1 MGGGYARCMERS
13 APREAGGTAE
23 VITDPDR
30 LGEIEGDW
38 RSLAERRGNAFLT
51 PEWYFAWLRSYGADA
66 DPAVIAVRAPTG
78 DLRGVMPM
86 ARDRAARPRSLRF
99 GGANLAD
106 HLHPVAASL
115 EQDEEVAVGAAAR
128 LGAEISGW
136 SAIVLDNVDVDAGWW
151 RAMIAAAPL
160 SLTAVSYRQ
169 TTLPWI
175 QLPASWEAYLAGRS
189 RNFRSQLGRK
199 LRALEREHE
208 VRFRRTMATPELTG
222 DLETFFH
229 LHDARWDTRGGSSSA
244 SELTRRFHADFTA
257 AALKRGWLR
266 LWTME
271 VDGAPVAAWY
281 GWRLGERYSYYL
293 AGFEPRWS
301 DASVGLVLLAH
312 TVREAI
318 EEAASEYD
326 LLLGEEAYKQRFAT
340 ASRPVETVV
349 LARSFHPIRVLAGGE
364 AALWRAHRRLPPGIR
379 ERSRS
384 VAGGVRRRLP
394 SFRHR

>member
-1 MGGGYARCMERS
+1 MKRS
-13 APREAGGTAE
+13 APREASGGTAE
-23 VITDPDR
+23 VISDPER
-30 LGEIEGDW
+30 LREVEGDW
-38 RSLAERRGNAFLT
+38 RALAERRGNAFLT
-51 PEWYFAWLRSYGADA
+51 PEWYLAWLGSYGGDA
-66 DPAVIAVRAPTG
+66 DPAVIVVRDPAG

-106 HLHPVAASL
+106 HLHPVTAGLDEDEDVAA
-115 EQDEEVAVGAAAR
+115 GAGAS

-136 SAIVLDNVDVDAGWW
+136 SAIILDNVDAGARWW
-151 RAMIAAAPL
+151 RAMMAAAPL
-160 SLTAVSYRQ
+160 SLKAVSYRQ
-169 TTLPWI
+169 TTLPCI

-208 VRFRRTMATPELTG
+208 VRFRRTRDAPELTG
-222 DLETFFH
+222 DLETFFQ

-244 SELTRRFHADFTA
+244 SARTRKFHADFTA
-257 AALKRGWLR
+257 AALERGWLR
-266 LWTME
+266 LWVME
-271 VDGAPVAAWY
+271 VDDAPVAAWY

-301 DASVGLVLLAH
+301 DASVGLLLLAH

-318 EEAASEYD
+318 EESASEYD

-340 ASRPVETVV
+340 ASRSVETVV
-349 LARSFHPIRVLAGGE
+349 LARSFHPMRVLAGGE
-364 AALWRAHRRLPPGIR
+364 AALWRAHRRLPPGMR

-384 VAGGVRRRLP
+384 VAEGVRKRLP
-394 SFRHR
+394 SFRRR